1 MSDDVLPCPL
11 TQPSSSPCCSKT
23 LSRYQR
29 MGAPPDSCLLLRQ
42 NGLSLQSQASCPSGV
57 IQSHAGFQP
66 LLLPTFATEE
76 WTILPRTKL
85 WLKIIEKRIFK
96 WPGPYILQKAWPSY
110 VSHQG
115 KNDQKNKLFST
126 YLPKVGSAGLV
137 RVLIMSY
144 SQSCPPHPHLEPVR
158 SRADPMDSCGGLS
171 WTNNRCFPLRR
182 QERTRAPLDSH
193 LWVSHSPLQPLRGL
207 ARPTSPPWSVQ
218 APVPDTDS
226 QHWPR
231 TSTRWLWPG
240 VFLS

>member
-1 MSDDVLPCPL
+1 MAFPFRAKPAAPLEWFSLMLDSNLFSCPHL
-11 TQPSSSPCCSKT
+11 LLKNGP
-23 LSRYQR
+23 
-29 MGAPPDSCLLLRQ
+29 SCLVPK
-42 NGLSLQSQASCPSGV
+42 S
-57 IQSHAGFQP
+57 
-66 LLLPTFATEE
+66 
-76 WTILPRTKL
+76 

-126 YLPKVGSAGLV
+126 YLPKVDSAGLV

-144 SQSCPPHPHLEPVR
+144 SQRCPPHPHLEPVR
-158 SRADPMDSCGGLS
+158 SRADPVDSCGGLS
-171 WTNNRCFPLRR
+171 WTNNRCFPLRC

-218 APVPDTDS
+218 APVPDTNS

-240 VFLS
+240 VFPS